1 MSEYSNLKCLG
12 SRVVVLQQQQSQPSS
27 SDENRTKQVS
37 KIHNPYAKQS
47 KEDGTA
53 SSSCHSNEG
62 LLLVHAPLT
71 PSTAEESTTENSSPL
86 RITIAA
92 DDGSCRYAWLDWK
105 KNEPSLLLPPHERP
119 FLPQYLL
126 QTTQTHSQ
134 SQSSKMVVQ
143 CYFNK
148 VILQKVLHQGAH
160 TKTLLTL
167 PLDQS
172 ASNLSFSTLCML
184 AQEHRLS
191 QDQLQLTR
199 QELEQMTQARNDWKQ
214 TCQQLSVDTWQAEKN
229 VLVQNVWK
237 LQQQTL
243 QHHQVQV
250 QALKDQLA
258 QAQKQ
263 TNGSRKRIPFLPD
276 LELPPPEEAVPF
288 SDEQAKLWAQGKDI
302 SSESIPIQTTT
313 TKTASD
319 TLSSNDFKVLQQQ
332 HDAKVKER
340 KAARAKAAREK
351 KLQRLQEEQE
361 AQKQME
367 ESDNEGDDGDAMEEE
382 LSAAAPPKKKLKQQ
396 NENGKSKYK
405 PKPTTTK
412 SKSKSKT
419 KNHATKQLRRPRKS
433 YDTSSSEEDEED
445 GTSIPKN
452 KKNKSS
458 SSPSSLDQ
466 NPYKNQSDLD
476 ESAKIRAALARMNDS
491 SSSSDSD

>member
-12 SRVVVLQQQQSQPSS
+12 SRVVVLQQPPSSS
-27 SDENRTKQVS
+27 SDENSNTKKQA
-37 KIHNPYAKQS
+37 IHNPYAKQN
-47 KEDGTA
+47 KEDTSTA
-53 SSSCHSNEG
+53 SNSFSCHSNEG

-71 PSTAEESTTENSSPL
+71 FATEESSEESPL

-92 DDGSCRYAWLDWK
+92 DDGSCRYAWLDWTSSP
-105 KNEPSLLLPPHERP
+105 NENTILLAPHERP

-167 PLDQS
+167 DLTQTS
-172 ASNLSFSTLCML
+172 SNLSFSTLCML
-184 AQEHRLS
+184 ANEHRNS
-191 QDQLQLTR
+191 QDQLQQT
-199 QELEQMTQARNDWKQ
+199 QDQLEQMTQARNDWRQ
-214 TCQQLSVDTWQAEKN
+214 TCQQLSVDTWQAETN
-229 VLVQNVWK
+229 VLVQQFWK

-243 QHHQVQV
+243 QHHKVQV

-258 QAQKQ
+258 QAQQQQQTK

-276 LELPPPEEAVPF
+276 LELSPPEEAVPF
-288 SDEQAKLWAQGKDI
+288 SDEQAKLWAQGKDTP
-302 SSESIPIQTTT
+302 SESSIPIQATT

-332 HDAKVKER
+332 HSQKVKER
-340 KAARAKAAREK
+340 KAAKAKAAREK

-361 AQKQME
+361 QEAQKQMD
-367 ESDNEGDDGDAMEEE
+367 ESDDDDDGDEMEE
-382 LSAAAPPKKKLKQQ
+382 SSPPKKKVKQQ
-396 NENGKSKYK
+396 SNGTSKS
-405 PKPTTTK
+405 KPTTK
-412 SKSKSKT
+412 SSKSST
-419 KNHATKQLRRPRKS
+419 NAASKQLRRPRKS

-445 GTSIPKN
+445 ARMVIPKN
-452 KKNKSS
+452 KKTNKST
-458 SSPSSLDQ
+458 SSLDQ
-466 NPYKNQSDLD
+466 NPYKHQSDLD

>member
-12 SRVVVLQQQQSQPSS
+12 SRVVVLQQPPSSS
-27 SDENRTKQVS
+27 SDENSNTKKQA
-37 KIHNPYAKQS
+37 IHNPYAKQN
-47 KEDGTA
+47 KEDTSTA
-53 SSSCHSNEG
+53 SNSFSCHSNEG

-71 PSTAEESTTENSSPL
+71 FATEESSEESPL

-92 DDGSCRYAWLDWK
+92 DDGSCRYAWLDWTSSP
-105 KNEPSLLLPPHERP
+105 NENTILLAPHERP

-167 PLDQS
+167 HLTQTS
-172 ASNLSFSTLCML
+172 SNLSFSTLCML
-184 AQEHRLS
+184 ANEHRNS
-191 QDQLQLTR
+191 QDQLQQT
-199 QELEQMTQARNDWKQ
+199 QDQLEQMTQARNDWRQ
-214 TCQQLSVDTWQAEKN
+214 TCQQLSVDTWQAETN
-229 VLVQNVWK
+229 VLVQQFWK

-243 QHHQVQV
+243 QHHKVQV

-258 QAQKQ
+258 QAQQQQQTK

-276 LELPPPEEAVPF
+276 LELSPPEEAVPF
-288 SDEQAKLWAQGKDI
+288 SDEQAKLWAQGKDTP
-302 SSESIPIQTTT
+302 SESSIPIQATT

-332 HDAKVKER
+332 HSQKVKER
-340 KAARAKAAREK
+340 KAAKAKAAREK

-361 AQKQME
+361 AQKQMD
-367 ESDNEGDDGDAMEEE
+367 ESDDDDDGDEMEE
-382 LSAAAPPKKKLKQQ
+382 SSPPKKKVKQQ
-396 NENGKSKYK
+396 SNGTSKS
-405 PKPTTTK
+405 KPTTK
-412 SKSKSKT
+412 SSKSST
-419 KNHATKQLRRPRKS
+419 NAASKQLRRPRKS

-445 GTSIPKN
+445 ARMVIPKN
-452 KKNKSS
+452 KKTNKST
-458 SSPSSLDQ
+458 SSLDQ
-466 NPYKNQSDLD
+466 NPYKHQSDLD